1 MGKKITLK
9 EFFDSNCPLAIHCDT
24 LEKAIILTSKFAN
37 AGKTYCNGDPYE
49 DPNWWQHKVDTCYGN
64 DGTYGNKESYIRY
77 NYDIIEFEDV
87 LLVMGNPKFNI
98 NDFVIAHDILCYVNN
113 IEVNISNI
121 VLYELKAVNSLFTF
135 GKVLESNIRKPT
147 LKELL
152 DIKQSIVF
160 KVKDDDEKT
169 KLFKALD
176 KLNILWKSGDR
187 ALTFLHKYELGP
199 FVLEWYDGINQ
210 YRLVWGTDE
219 DGVIIIDSL
228 DMLLDFEPNDE
239 DVSSNGY
246 KVASINGVPVDS
258 RLDLH
263 EMFRFSPYWYD
274 MNESKFAIKTYLE
287 GEDKMVKIENIYVN
301 EKKRTIVVKW
311 YSGETTKVTC
321 APDDTWDLEKG
332 VAMAIAKYY
341 LGNDYHAGEL
351 FQRYLK
357 KATISASKNTDTK
370 KKTSKNKKASS

>member
-9 EFFDSNCPLAIHCDT
+9 EFFEGNKIAIHCDT
-24 LEKAIILTSKFAN
+24 HEKAKKLLSEFDKL
-37 AGKTYCNGDPYE
+37 GKSWRSGASYLKYDFWDDFKE
-49 DPNWWQHKVDTCYGN
+49 FTCYGN
-64 DGTYGNKESYIRY
+64 SGEFGSVGTYSDKGCTIY
-77 NYDIIEFEDV
+77 EFEDV
-87 LLVMGNPKFNI
+87 LLAISKPKFNVG
-98 NDFVIAHDILCYVNN
+98 DYVIAHDGLCIVYDV
-113 IEVNISNI
+113 EVNIPNI
-121 VLYELKAVNSLFTF
+121 VLYELKAVNSIFTF

-152 DIKQSIVF
+152 GTKQNIVF
-160 KVKDDDEKT
+160 KINGDEERT

-176 KLNILWKSGDR
+176 ELNILWMSGDR
-187 ALTFLHKYELGP
+187 ALTFLHEYVVGP
-199 FVLEWYDGINQ
+199 YVLEWHSGINQ
-210 YRLVWGTDE
+210 YRLVCGE

-228 DMLLDFEPNDE
+228 DMLLDFEQNDK
-239 DVSSNGY
+239 DVSSIGFDFYTNGFLSELLTRGHDY
-246 KVASINGVPVDS
+246 YSEGTSA
-258 RLDLH
+258 
-263 EMFRFSPYWYD
+263 
-274 MNESKFAIKTYLE
+274 FAIKTYLE

-341 LGNDYHAGEL
+341 LGNDYHAGDL